1 MVKSKFKSEKSKK
14 NKHKNNTVLKEKRK
28 ENKNKDVRIDMICA
42 TDLIFRYVYLFTHT
56 HLKTLCNSFICKLY
70 AIALQ
75 DILK

>member
-42 TDLIFRYVYLFTHT
+42 TDLIFRYMFTYLRIRT
-56 HLKTLCNSFICKLY
+56 
-70 AIALQ
+70 
-75 DILK
+75 